1 MGTTANIL
9 NASAAELSGK
19 PADREDME
27 LNRVKCVV
35 TESLFKRLLRKVF
48 PDQRKQERIPVPPL
62 VGYLGTMQGTRPFE
76 IGDISLSG
84 FCLLTEERWTS
95 GTEMPVTLRRT
106 DVEGGLSDQDVFT
119 VQATVVR
126 SAENGV
132 GFSIVLSEEE
142 SNAVH
147 GNTLRVKWAS
157 RSEMERFLKRLKGEV
172 EAVPSATT
180 ETRPEPELGE
190 SLKAAFDAG
199 RQTALPQGSGD

>member
-1 MGTTANIL
+1 MSTTANTL
-9 NASAAELSGK
+9 NVPASGLSGK
-19 PADREDME
+19 EAEREEME
-27 LNRVKCVV
+27 LQRVECVV
-35 TESLFKRLLRKVF
+35 SESLFKRMLRKIF
-48 PDQRKQERIPVPPL
+48 PDQRKQERITVPPL

-84 FCLLTEERWTS
+84 FCLLTEERWES

-106 DVEGGLSDQDVFT
+106 DVTGELTEQDVFT

-126 SAENGV
+126 SAREGV

-147 GNTLRVKWAS
+147 GNSLRVKWAS
-157 RSEMERFLKRLKGEV
+157 RLEMERFLKRVKGET
-172 EAVPSATT
+172 ESVPS
-180 ETRPEPELGE
+180 EPAKKPAELGE